1 MDILTEMI
9 KSVWEALSMIFNW
22 MFQPENIWIAI
33 VTFLPLTLAILN
45 FIIRKVKK

>member
-22 MFQPENIWIAI
+22 MFKPENRWIAI
-33 VTFLPLTLAILN
+33 CTFLPLALTILS
-45 FIIRKVKK
+45 FIIRKIKK

>member
-9 KSVWEALSMIFNW
+9 KVVWDALSMIFNW
-22 MFQPENIWIAI
+22 MFQPENRWIAI
-33 VTFLPLTLAILN
+33 VTFLPLTLTILS